1 MLRDETCVD
10 AGKTNSR
17 KETCRAAR
25 ELFKACFRARMR
37 LKYCLQS
44 ERMDGNSAIMI
55 NRMRCQEFIF
65 FAAFNPSF
73 GAMQSAV
80 FEILYD
86 INANK
91 ICRYRPHN
99 TRI

>member
-1 MLRDETCVD
+1 
-10 AGKTNSR
+10 
-17 KETCRAAR
+17 
-25 ELFKACFRARMR
+25 
-37 LKYCLQS
+37 
-44 ERMDGNSAIMI
+44 MDGNSAIMI
-55 NRMRCQEFIF
+55 NRMRCKEFIF